1 MTDFQ
6 SNPTIDDIVD
16 DLDSERA
23 RLDRAGDRW
32 MKQGEDRSFAREQGL
47 RRAVRSD
54 IDTGRDWAREQAA
67 AARGRIE
74 EEPLK
79 SSLYALGIGVLIG
92 ILLRR

>member
-6 SNPTIDDIVD
+6 SNPTIDDVVD

-23 RLDRAGDRW
+23 RLDQAGDRW
-32 MKQGEDRSFAREQGL
+32 MERGETKSFARDQGL
-47 RRAVRSD
+47 RQAVRDD
-54 IDTGRDWAREQAA
+54 IDTGRNWAREQAS

-74 EEPLK
+74 DEPLK
-79 SSLYALGIGVLIG
+79 SSLYALGIGVVIG